1 MTKMIIAA
9 AALAVAASANAA
21 VTGVV
26 WRVVGSAPSA
36 SMPGLPA
43 HAGAPGSDGFAG
55 AQWNAL
61 SQYTFDL
68 ILQGDA
74 GQRIN
79 GINMGD
85 SAFPNAAPFA
95 LYTNG
100 TVFNHSFGSNL
111 RSAAFEAVPGFNA
124 IQYDTYVALGSAA
137 PGPGVSFAG
146 GADLTGTGGVLRAT
160 WFTTDNAT
168 LDANGEMRIM
178 RVTVGYTAGFDPFAS
193 DSGAYLGTLGIAGL
207 EGGAPQSSIQVGLPA
222 GELADLVVGNAFE
235 VPTPGATALMGLAGL
250 VGLRR
255 RR

>member
-36 SMPGLPA
+36 SMPGLPG
-43 HAGAPGSDGFAG
+43 HTGSPEADAFQGTAW
-55 AQWNAL
+55 A
-61 SQYTFDL
+61 SMSRYTFDL
-68 ILQGDA
+68 ILQGDV
-74 GQRIN
+74 GQRVN

-85 SAFPNAAPFA
+85 SNFPNAAPFA

-100 TVFNHSFGSNL
+100 SVFNHSFGSNVQ
-111 RSAAFEAVPGFNA
+111 SATEFPPFNA
-124 IQYDTYVALGSAA
+124 MAYDTYVDLGGGQATPA
-137 PGPGVSFAG
+137 ISFAG
-146 GADLTGTGGVLRAT
+146 GTDLSGTGGVLRAT

-178 RVTVGYTAGFDPFAS
+178 RVTVGYAAGFDPFNNAN
-193 DSGAYLGTLGIAGL
+193 GAFLGTLGIAGL
-207 EGGAPQSSIQVGLPA
+207 EGGANQSSIEVGLPA
-222 GELADLVVGNAFE
+222 GVLTTLVVGNAFE
-235 VPTPGATALMGLAGL
+235 VPTPGATALMGIAGL

>member
-26 WRVVGSAPSA
+26 WRSVANGAAQGSPNF
-36 SMPGLPA
+36 PGQ
-43 HAGAPGSDGFAG
+43 AG
-55 AQWNAL
+55 NTL
-61 SQYTFDL
+61 YTFDL
-68 ILQGDA
+68 ILQGDV

-85 SAFPNAAPFA
+85 SNFPNAAPYA

-100 TVFNHSFGSNL
+100 AVANHQFGSNL
-111 RSAAFEAVPGFNA
+111 RSAAFEGVFPDIAF
-124 IQYDTYVALGSAA
+124 DTYVALGSDN

-146 GADLTGTGGVLRAT
+146 GANLTGTGGVLRAT
-160 WFTTDNAT
+160 WFTTDNAV

-178 RVTVGYTAGFDPFAS
+178 RVTVGYASSFDPFATG
-193 DSGAYLGTLGIAGL
+193 SGAFLGTLGVGGL
-207 EGGAPQSSIQVGLPA
+207 EAGSPQSSIQVGLPA
-222 GELADLVVGNAFE
+222 GVLTDLVVGNAFE
-235 VPTPGATALMGLAGL
+235 LVPTPGATALFGLAGL
-250 VGLRR
+250 AGLRR